1 MKLAACL
8 ILFVGLVLGGAS
20 PVRGQVADVERA
32 FADIPA
38 ESRSVPF
45 RLGEFDLPQ
54 GGHLQG
60 IQMRVR
66 ANGERPLVFLSHDSD
81 TEAYLCI
88 VPLGVAPRDAL
99 PPDQQQ
105 TVGGRVLHVH
115 RFPSDGQ
122 SPPLRHAG
130 GIQLAGDILVV
141 GLEDNQLKTRSEIQ
155 FWDVSDPQ
163 RLKRLRHLTITRR
176 GPVKDKTAGAVGL
189 VRREN
194 DHLVAVANWDSRA
207 LDFYVSNGK
216 PLADPACRF
225 SFDRRWRDDKAD
237 KQGWQPD
244 RRFGSHQAIQLVS
257 DATGSIFLVGFNTAS
272 DGRDLAD
279 LFSVDMNQETGR
291 LLRKRASRP
300 IDLGKSS
307 HFRSTGGIAVV
318 GNRFH
323 ILSSEHH
330 LHATTRLSITD

>member
-1 MKLAACL
+1 MRDLCCL
-8 ILFVGLVLGGAS
+8 MLLIGFLLGNAD
-20 PVRGQVADVERA
+20 PVRGQVVDVERA

-38 ESRSVPF
+38 KSRTVRF
-45 RLGEFDLPQ
+45 RLGNFDLPA

-60 IQMRVR
+60 IQMRPD
-66 ANGERPLVFLSHDSD
+66 AIGGRPLVFLSHDSG
-81 TEAYLCI
+81 TQAYLCI
-88 VPLGVAPRDAL
+88 VELAAL
-99 PPDQQQ
+99 RSAD
-105 TVGGRVLHVH
+105 GRVLNVH

-130 GIQLAGDILVV
+130 GIQLVGDILVV

-155 FWDVSDPQ
+155 FWDVSRPEQ
-163 RLKRLRHLTITRR
+163 LKQLKHLTIPRR
-176 GPVKDKTAGAVGL
+176 GAVKDKTAGAVGM

-225 SFDRRWRDDKAD
+225 SFDRRWRDDEAD
-237 KQGWQPD
+237 KQDWLPD
-244 RRFGSHQAIQLVS
+244 RRFGSHQSIQLVT
-257 DATGSIFLVGFNTAS
+257 DATGAIFLVGFNTAS
-272 DGRDLAD
+272 GGRDLAD
-279 LFSVDMNQETGR
+279 LFSIDMDREPDR
-291 LLRKRASRP
+291 LLRKLASRA
-300 IDLGKSS
+300 IDLGASN
-307 HFRSTGGIAVV
+307 HFRSTGGIAID
-318 GNRFH
+318 GNRFR